1 MANTFTPTCPGS
13 GPWYIDRE
21 DCIGDSLVYINANTG
36 YLDCKISSLSAN
48 TNTQINNLSTYAT
61 GTALLSSNGYQI
73 LPGGLIMQWG
83 ESGSLTSDGNQTLTF
98 PIPFPNS
105 CLKAFVTL
113 KNSSTTNDDS
123 FARVISYNSTQIV
136 VRSEY
141 SGGGGI
147 SGTRFIDYLA
157 IGF

>member
-1 MANTFTPTCPGS
+1 M
-13 GPWYIDRE
+13 
-21 DCIGDSLVYINANTG
+21 GDSLFKINNNAANFDTRIDN
-36 YLDCKISSLSAN
+36 LSST

-123 FARVISYNSTQIV
+123 FARVITYNSTQIV

-141 SGGGGI
+141 TGGGGI

-157 IGF
+157 IGY